1 MRYVTAFLAAVVLG
15 AASPAPRDYSV
26 THKGIW
32 PNSWPKELDPL
43 RSQARTL
50 EGPLLPQLTY
60 EVPFTSREDFESAWP
75 HLLKVK
81 SQGAPIILV
90 RGPYKFLGANMKA
103 GVVVHCPPAN
113 TDRKANPEAPLPGQR
128 SVRSTWM
135 WTNYIELV
143 VDGDVVDLNRITFP
157 ADTPI
162 VDERAR
168 GYEGLPA
175 KGRGR

>member
-1 MRYVTAFLAAVVLG
+1 MRCVTAFLAALVLG
-15 AASPAPRDYSV
+15 AASPVPKDYSII
-26 THKGIW
+26 HKGIW

-60 EVPFTSREDFESAWP
+60 EVPFTRREDFESAWP

-103 GVVVHCPPAN
+103 GVVVHCPPVN
-113 TDRKANPEAPLPGQR
+113 TDRKANPESPLPGQR
-128 SVRSTWM
+128 RVRSTWM
-135 WTNYIELV
+135 WTNFIELV
-143 VDGDVVDLNRITFP
+143 VDGDVVDLKRITFP

-162 VDERAR
+162 VADRA
-168 GYEGLPA
+168 
-175 KGRGR
+175 